1 MTWFNL
7 KILQAYI
14 EKPKAVLVSQQKKHQ
29 KCRKIHKFV
38 KKIIQMNIILYTIA
52 SINLIVIFIRRFML
66 TLSLNNY
73 PEF

>member
-14 EKPKAVLVSQQKKHQ
+14 EKPKAVLVSQQKKHP

-38 KKIIQMNIILYTIA
+38 KKIIQMNIMFFTIA
-52 SINLIVIFIRRFML
+52 SINLIVIFIRRSML